1 MRQYLTD
8 KHKKL
13 ILEEYLVD
21 AIQASEDVNYTT
33 TSIINIDIATLIDG
47 DKTGLTIV
55 FRYQNIENPF
65 SEVPDTKSFN
75 HIFFPIT
82 YKYTSKHV
90 PLYIENNKLICRPTY
105 TVDIDETI
113 DMINLILK
121 TFYREHNLDKI
132 V

>member
-21 AIQASEDVNYTT
+21 TIQASEDVNYTT

-55 FRYQNIENPF
+55 FRYQTIENPF
-65 SEVPDTKSFN
+65 SEVPDT
-75 HIFFPIT
+75 T

-90 PLYIENNKLICRPTY
+90 PLYIENNKLICRPIY
-105 TVDIDETI
+105 TLDVDETI
-113 DMINLILK
+113 DMINVILK